1 MGGGLAKE
9 ASALTNSYDK
19 LRGGCTDK
27 RYGQGSQDLLITY
40 YIPGTIL
47 LQVNQFIW
55 IQDT

>member
-55 IQDT
+55 I